1 MTLNIN
7 DLWITQVRKFILLK
21 QKAIPRAFQ
30 KEVYCISREKE
41 VQAYLWL
48 SMLFIYFTTL

>member
-21 QKAIPRAFQ
+21 QKAILRAFQ